1 MISCVLWRPISTAP
15 GGMEVCD
22 VAKRIIVACIFVPIM
37 LWVML
42 VPPALAWTA
51 LVCSISAMAAFELLR
66 AVGEGKITL
75 PMRAATILSAALLP
89 FGSWAELG
97 TAYVNLLSFVV
108 MAVCFWCA
116 IRAYDEGGVKIGFSH
131 VLATLF
137 AGVII
142 PLALSALVELRRMDH
157 GKYLV
162 LLAVLL
168 TFATDAGAYFA
179 GVTLGKH
186 KGITKVSPNKSVEG
200 YIGGFV
206 TGMVF
211 AILYGVVASKI
222 AGDSVN
228 LLPLALCGLFG
239 AVATE
244 VGDLAFSF
252 IKRQY
257 GVKDYGH
264 LLPGHGG
271 MLDRFDSMMFCGP
284 VVLFIVQCLPVF

>member
-1 MISCVLWRPISTAP
+1 M
-15 GGMEVCD
+15 
-22 VAKRIIVACIFVPIM
+22 AKRIIAAAVFVPIV

-42 VPPALAWTA
+42 VPPSLAWTA
-51 LVCSISAMAAFELLR
+51 LVCFISAMASFELMR
-66 AVGEGKITL
+66 AVGEGRITL
-75 PMRAATILSAALLP
+75 PMKAAAILSAVLLP
-89 FGSWAELG
+89 FGSWAGLG

-116 IRAYDEGGVKIGFSH
+116 IRAYDEDGVPIGFFH
-131 VLATLF
+131 VLVTLF
-137 AGVII
+137 GGIII

-168 TFATDAGAYFA
+168 AFITDGGAYFV
-179 GVTLGKH
+179 GVFFGRH

-200 YIGGFV
+200 YIGGFA
-206 TGMVF
+206 TGVLF
-211 AILYGVVASKI
+211 AVLYGLAASRI
-222 AGDSVN
+222 AGDGVN
-228 LLPLALCGLFG
+228 LLSLGLCGLFG

-271 MLDRFDSMMFCGP
+271 MLDRFDSMIFCGP
-284 VVLFIVQCLPVF
+284 VVLFIVQCLPVFEG

>member
-1 MISCVLWRPISTAP
+1 M
-15 GGMEVCD
+15 
-22 VAKRIIVACIFVPIM
+22 AKRIIVALIFVPIV

-42 VPPALAWTA
+42 VPPPLAWTA
-51 LVCSISAMAAFELLR
+51 LVCFISAMAAFELMR

-75 PMRAATILSAALLP
+75 PMKAATILSAALLP
-89 FGSWAELG
+89 FGSWAGLG
-97 TAYVNLLSFVV
+97 TAYVNLLSFAV

-116 IRAYDEGGVKIGFSH
+116 IRAYDEDGGVQIGFFH
-131 VLATLF
+131 VLVTLF
-137 AGVII
+137 GGIII

-168 TFATDAGAYFA
+168 AFVTDAGAYFV
-179 GVTLGKH
+179 GVFFGKH

-200 YIGGFV
+200 YIGGFA
-206 TGMVF
+206 TGVLF
-211 AILYGVVASKI
+211 AVLYGLVASKI

-228 LLPLALCGLFG
+228 LLSLGLCGLFG

-271 MLDRFDSMMFCGP
+271 MLDRFDSMIFCGP

>member
-1 MISCVLWRPISTAP
+1 M
-15 GGMEVCD
+15 
-22 VAKRIIVACIFVPIM
+22 AKRIIVACVFVPIM
-37 LWVML
+37 LWIML
-42 VPPALAWTA
+42 VPPPLAWTA
-51 LVCSISAMAAFELLR
+51 LVCFISAMAAFELLR

-75 PMRAATILSAALLP
+75 PMRVVTIASAALLP

-97 TAYVNLLSFVV
+97 MSYVNLLAFIM

-116 IRAYDEGGVKIGFSH
+116 IRAYDEDGIPIGFSH
-131 VLATLF
+131 VMACLF
-137 AGVII
+137 GGVII

-179 GVTLGKH
+179 GVLLGKH

-200 YIGGFV
+200 YIGGFCSGV
-206 TGMVF
+206 VF
-211 AILYGVVASKI
+211 AVLYGMAASKI
-222 AGDSVN
+222 AGDGVN

-239 AVATE
+239 ALATE
-244 VGDLAFSF
+244 VGDLSFSF

>member
-1 MISCVLWRPISTAP
+1 M
-15 GGMEVCD
+15 
-22 VAKRIIVACIFVPIM
+22 AKRIIVACIFMPIM
-37 LWVML
+37 LWIML
-42 VPPALAWTA
+42 VPPPLAWTA
-51 LVCSISAMAAFELLR
+51 LVCFISAMAAFELLR

-75 PMRAATILSAALLP
+75 PMRVVTIASAALLP

-97 TAYVNLLSFVV
+97 MSYVNLLAFIM

-116 IRAYDEGGVKIGFSH
+116 IRAYDEDGIPIGFSH
-131 VLATLF
+131 VMACLF
-137 AGVII
+137 GGVII

-168 TFATDAGAYFA
+168 TFVTDAGAYFS
-179 GVTLGKH
+179 GVLLGKH

-200 YIGGFV
+200 YIGGFCSGV
-206 TGMVF
+206 VF
-211 AILYGVVASKI
+211 AVLYGMAASKI
-222 AGDSVN
+222 AGDGVN
-228 LLPLALCGLFG
+228 LPPLALCGLFG
-239 AVATE
+239 ALATE
-244 VGDLAFSF
+244 VGDLSFSF

>member
-1 MISCVLWRPISTAP
+1 M
-15 GGMEVCD
+15 
-22 VAKRIIVACIFVPIM
+22 AKRIIVAVVLMPAM
-37 LWVML
+37 LWIML
-42 VPPALAWTA
+42 VPPPLAWTA
-51 LVCSISAMAAFELLR
+51 LVCFISAIAAFELLR

-75 PMRAATILSAALLP
+75 PMRVVTIAAAALLP
-89 FGSWAELG
+89 FGSWAGLG

-108 MAVCFWCA
+108 TAGCFWCA
-116 IRAYDEGGVKIGFSH
+116 IRAYDEGGAKIGFSH
-131 VLATLF
+131 VLACLF
-137 AGVII
+137 GGITI

-157 GKYLV
+157 GQYLV

-179 GVTLGKH
+179 GVSLGKH
-186 KGITKVSPNKSVEG
+186 KGVTKVSPNKSVEG

-206 TGMVF
+206 SGVVF
-211 AILYGVVASKI
+211 AIAYGGAASKI
-222 AGDSVN
+222 ANADVN
-228 LLPLALCGLFG
+228 LLPLVLCGLFG
-239 AVATE
+239 ALATE

-284 VVLFIVQCLPVF
+284 VVLFIVQRLPVF

>member
-1 MISCVLWRPISTAP
+1 M
-15 GGMEVCD
+15 
-22 VAKRIIVACIFVPIM
+22 AKRIIVAVVLLPIM
-37 LWVML
+37 LWIML
-42 VPPALAWTA
+42 APPPLAWTA
-51 LVCSISAMAAFELLR
+51 LVCAISAMAAFELLR

-75 PMRAATILSAALLP
+75 PMQVVTVLSAALLP
-89 FGSWAELG
+89 FGSWAGLG

-116 IRAYDEGGVKIGFSH
+116 IRAYGEDGVKIGFSQ

-157 GKYLV
+157 GQYLV

-179 GVTLGKH
+179 GVSLGRH
-186 KGITKVSPNKSVEG
+186 KGVTKVSPNKSVEG
-200 YIGGFV
+200 YIGGFAAGV
-206 TGMVF
+206 VF
-211 AILYGVVASKI
+211 AVLYGIAASKI
-222 AGDSVN
+222 AGADVN
-228 LLPLALCGLFG
+228 LLPLVLCGLFG
-239 AVATE
+239 ALATE
-244 VGDLAFSF
+244 VGDLSFSF
-252 IKRQY
+252 VKRQY
-257 GVKDYGH
+257 GVKDFGH

>member
-1 MISCVLWRPISTAP
+1 M
-15 GGMEVCD
+15 
-22 VAKRIIVACIFVPIM
+22 AKRILVAVVLMPVM
-37 LWVML
+37 LWIML

-51 LVCSISAMAAFELLR
+51 LVCFISAMAAFELLR
-66 AVGEGKITL
+66 AVGGDETTL
-75 PMRAATILSAALLP
+75 PMRAVTILAAAMLP
-89 FGSWAELG
+89 FGSWAG
-97 TAYVNLLSFVV
+97 WGAAYVNLVSFVV
-108 MAVCFWCA
+108 TAVCFWCA
-116 IRAYDEGGVKIGFSH
+116 IRAYDEGNARIGFFH
-131 VLATLF
+131 VLASLF

-168 TFATDAGAYFA
+168 TFVTDAGAYFA
-179 GVTLGKH
+179 GVFLGRH
-186 KGITKVSPNKSVEG
+186 RGVTKVSPNKSVEG

-206 TGMVF
+206 SGAVF
-211 AILYGVVASKI
+211 AVLYGLVAEKI
-222 AGDSVN
+222 DGGSVN
-228 LLPLALCGLFG
+228 LLSLALCGLFG

-257 GVKDYGH
+257 GVKDFGH

-271 MLDRFDSMMFCGP
+271 MLDRFDSMLFCGP
-284 VVLFIVQCLPVF
+284 VVLFIVQCLPVFL

>member
-1 MISCVLWRPISTAP
+1 M
-15 GGMEVCD
+15 
-22 VAKRIIVACIFVPIM
+22 AKRIIVAVVLLPAM

-42 VPPALAWTA
+42 VPPPLVWTA
-51 LVCSISAMAAFELLR
+51 LVCFISAMAAFELLR
-66 AVGEGKITL
+66 AVGTGKITL
-75 PMRAATILSAALLP
+75 PMQVVTIAAAALLP
-89 FGSWAELG
+89 FGSWAGLG

-131 VLATLF
+131 VLACLF
-137 AGVII
+137 GGVII

-157 GKYLV
+157 GRYLV

-168 TFATDAGAYFA
+168 TFVTDAGAYFA
-179 GVTLGKH
+179 GVFLGKH
-186 KGITKVSPNKSVEG
+186 KGVTRVSPNKSVEG
-200 YIGGFV
+200 YIGGFA
-206 TGMVF
+206 TGVLF
-211 AILYGVVASKI
+211 AILYGIAASKI

-239 AVATE
+239 ALATE

-284 VVLFIVQCLPVF
+284 VVLFIVQCLSVF

>member
-1 MISCVLWRPISTAP
+1 M
-15 GGMEVCD
+15 
-22 VAKRIIVACIFVPIM
+22 AKRIIVACIFTPIM

-42 VPPALAWTA
+42 VPPPLAWTA
-51 LVCSISAMAAFELLR
+51 LVCFISAMAAFELTR

-75 PMRAATILSAALLP
+75 PMRVATILSAALLP
-89 FGSWAELG
+89 FGSWAGLG
-97 TAYVNLLSFVV
+97 TAYVNLLSFIVT
-108 MAVCFWCA
+108 AVCFWCA
-116 IRAYDEGGVKIGFSH
+116 IRAYDEDRGVHISFFH
-131 VLATLF
+131 VLAALF

-142 PLALSALVELRRMDH
+142 PLGLAALVELRRMDH

-168 TFATDAGAYFA
+168 TFVTDAGAYFS
-179 GVTLGKH
+179 GVFLGKH
-186 KGITKVSPNKSVEG
+186 RGVTRVSPNKSVEG
-200 YIGGFV
+200 YIGGFA
-206 TGMVF
+206 TGVIF
-211 AILYGVVASKI
+211 AVLYGLAASKI
-222 AGDSVN
+222 VGDSVN

-239 AVATE
+239 ALATE

-271 MLDRFDSMMFCGP
+271 MLDRFDSMIFCGP
-284 VVLFIVQCLPVF
+284 VVLFIAQCLPVFK

>member
-1 MISCVLWRPISTAP
+1 M
-15 GGMEVCD
+15 
-22 VAKRIIVACIFVPIM
+22 AKRIIVAVVLMPAM
-37 LWVML
+37 LWIML
-42 VPPALAWTA
+42 VPPPLAWTA
-51 LVCSISAMAAFELLR
+51 LVCFISAIAAFELLR

-75 PMRAATILSAALLP
+75 PMRVVTIAAAALLP
-89 FGSWAELG
+89 FGSWAGLG

-108 MAVCFWCA
+108 TAGCFWCA

-131 VLATLF
+131 VLACLF
-137 AGVII
+137 GGITI
-142 PLALSALVELRRMDH
+142 PLALSAQVELRRMDH
-157 GKYLV
+157 GQYLV

-179 GVTLGKH
+179 GVSLGKH
-186 KGITKVSPNKSVEG
+186 KGVTKVSPNKSVEG

-206 TGMVF
+206 SGVVF
-211 AILYGVVASKI
+211 AIAYGGAASKI
-222 AGDSVN
+222 ANADVN
-228 LLPLALCGLFG
+228 LLPLVLCGLFG
-239 AVATE
+239 ALATE

-284 VVLFIVQCLPVF
+284 VVLFIVQRLPVF

>member
-1 MISCVLWRPISTAP
+1 M
-15 GGMEVCD
+15 
-22 VAKRIIVACIFVPIM
+22 AKRIIVAVVLMPAM
-37 LWVML
+37 LWIML
-42 VPPALAWTA
+42 VPPPLAWTA
-51 LVCSISAMAAFELLR
+51 LVCFISAMAAFELLR

-75 PMRAATILSAALLP
+75 PMRVVTIAAAALLP
-89 FGSWAELG
+89 FGSWAGLG

-108 MAVCFWCA
+108 TAGCFWCA

-131 VLATLF
+131 VLACLF
-137 AGVII
+137 GGITI

-157 GKYLV
+157 GQYLV

-179 GVTLGKH
+179 GVSLGKH
-186 KGITKVSPNKSVEG
+186 KGVTKVSPNKSVEG

-206 TGMVF
+206 SGVVF
-211 AILYGVVASKI
+211 AIAYGGAASKI
-222 AGDSVN
+222 ANADVN
-228 LLPLALCGLFG
+228 LLPLVLCGRFG
-239 AVATE
+239 ALATE

-284 VVLFIVQCLPVF
+284 VVLFIVQRLPVF

>member
-1 MISCVLWRPISTAP
+1 M
-15 GGMEVCD
+15 
-22 VAKRIIVACIFVPIM
+22 AKRIIVACIFVPIM
-37 LWVML
+37 LWIML

-51 LVCSISAMAAFELLR
+51 LVCFISAMAAFELLR
-66 AVGEGKITL
+66 AAGEGKITL
-75 PMRAATILSAALLP
+75 SMRIVTIASAALLP
-89 FGSWAELG
+89 FGSWADLG
-97 TAYVNLLSFVV
+97 MSYVNLLSFIVT
-108 MAVCFWCA
+108 AVCFWCA
-116 IRAYDEGGVKIGFSH
+116 IRAYDEGNARIGFFH
-131 VLATLF
+131 VLASLF

-168 TFATDAGAYFA
+168 TFVTDAGAYFA
-179 GVTLGKH
+179 GVFLGRH
-186 KGITKVSPNKSVEG
+186 RGVTKVSPNKSVEG

-206 TGMVF
+206 SGAVF
-211 AILYGVVASKI
+211 AVLYGLVAEKI
-222 AGDSVN
+222 DGGSVN
-228 LLPLALCGLFG
+228 LLSLALCGLFG

-257 GVKDYGH
+257 GVKDFGH

-271 MLDRFDSMMFCGP
+271 MLDRFDSMIFCGP